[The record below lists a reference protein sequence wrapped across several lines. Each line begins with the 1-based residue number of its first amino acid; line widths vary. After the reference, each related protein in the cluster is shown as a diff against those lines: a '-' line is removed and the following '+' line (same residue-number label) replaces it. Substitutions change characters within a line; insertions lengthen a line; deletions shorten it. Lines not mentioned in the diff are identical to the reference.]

1 MRTSRI
7 HSMATTCFIVTKNNR
22 VVDSLVVRNRD
33 QGLMVRRCGR
43 KLRIV
48 WTSHLRKC
56 PRGTKTIFDRLRINE
71 HHALVT
77 PTRQIDWFLRS
88 HGTVYKLGSMLLI
101 ACK

>member
-7 HSMATTCFIVTKNNR
+7 HSMATTCFIVTKKNR

-48 WTSHLRKC
+48 WTSHLREC
-56 PRGTKTIFDRLRINE
+56 LQDAETFLDRLRI
-71 HHALVT
+71 
-77 PTRQIDWFLRS
+77 
-88 HGTVYKLGSMLLI
+88 
-101 ACK
+101 

>member
-7 HSMATTCFIVTKNNR
+7 HSMATTCFIVTKKNR

-48 WTSHLRKC
+48 WTSHL
-56 PRGTKTIFDRLRINE
+56 LNE